1 MHKFLVHQ
9 RGDHVGVATADIDD
23 GEHVVGVF
31 LDDDSTIEV
40 DAHTAVPL
48 GHKVAIRACA
58 AGEDVLEY
66 GVRIGLSPAGFAEGD
81 YVHVHNLK
89 SARW

>member
-9 RGDHVGVATADIDD
+9 RGDHVGVATADIGA
-23 GEHVVGVF
+23 GEHVLGVF
-31 LDDDSTIEV
+31 LDDESTIELDV
-40 DAHTAVPL
+40 RSAVPL
-48 GHKVAIRACA
+48 GHKLAIRACGP
-58 AGEDVLEY
+58 GEPVLEY
-66 GVRIGLSPAGFAEGD
+66 GVRIGTSPEGFAEGD